1 MAQQTRLWRTFKKNK
16 TAIIGSIVFVLTV
29 VIAISAPL
37 IAPHDPFEQNLP
49 NRLIPPRAS
58 NMFGTDL
65 YGRDVVS
72 RVIWGTRV
80 SLLVGLLSVAIAV
93 IVGTALGTF
102 AAYKGGVIDMIIM
115 RVVDILMSFPVLIM
129 GLVVMAIVQ
138 RGGIIKLI
146 LAIGVIMAPRFA
158 RLVYGP
164 TLVIKEKDFVE
175 AARAVGVG
183 DIHLL
188 LRHILPNTIGEVLV
202 MATLWIGTAIRIEAN
217 LSFIG
222 LGVSP
227 PTPTWGNMI
236 RGGVDQLFNAPWLTV
251 FPGLALLITVLAINM
266 VGDGIR
272 DITDPKLQI

>member
-102 AAYKGGVIDMIIM
+102 AAYKGGFIDMIIM

>member
-58 NMFGTDL
+58 YMFGTDL